1 MAWPN
6 RNHPCWWSETIPF
19 SLFTQSHRTGACFR
33 DLEMSGGS
41 CLISPQPT
49 KQNIP
54 SFTLNPGNSP
64 SLSLTSSPPFAGNIP
79 PSAELLTWDP
89 SQPVEPPPRAQNR
102 VRRVWFWRGGR
113 SPTKMV
119 VSLLVSFQKPH
130 QRGTLKKRTT
140 TRKMEVEMRRF
151 RTQIVDNNIDRVSNL
166 CGFRTPY
173 KMSVCQKSKQGDP
186 KKMRVVPCLFL
197 LKPS

>member
-1 MAWPN
+1 MKTRTEASQQLGPKRTRAH

-102 VRRVWFWRGGR
+102 VRRVWFWRGG
-113 SPTKMV
+113 
-119 VSLLVSFQKPH
+119 
-130 QRGTLKKRTT
+130 
-140 TRKMEVEMRRF
+140 EVTHHDGGVPLGVLSE
-151 RTQIVDNNIDRVSNL
+151 TA
-166 CGFRTPY
+166 P
-173 KMSVCQKSKQGDP
+173 KGDP
-186 KKMRVVPCLFL
+186 QKKNNH
-197 LKPS
+197 